1 MSKHLHVAYYS
12 QVNVSEVRYDIMVIQ
27 LSLINPIKYN
37 CLSLYC
43 IFIMAN
49 NIMLYRLPNG
59 AEYLFVARDDADVS
73 SWVQAINSV
82 IQGGSAASSTGS
94 LSSALSSPPQS
105 QLGSAG
111 HTGQ

>member
-1 MSKHLHVAYYS
+1 MYG
-12 QVNVSEVRYDIMVIQ
+12 VRNTMVIRTYV
-27 LSLINPIKYN
+27 LLFISF
-37 CLSLYC
+37 LYSC
-43 IFIMAN
+43 F
-49 NIMLYRLPNG
+49 RLPNG

-94 LSSALSSPPQS
+94 LSSALPSPPQS
-105 QLGSAG
+105 QLGSPG